1 MKNYLLYRNATLIAL
16 TAALTTVAVQCKKYD
31 PRKIASTSWNPNLAV
46 PIAYGSFDV
55 YDVFART
62 DSSDI
67 FIIDPLS
74 GAVALVYRGEVVSYN
89 AGDIIQ
95 VSDFGTDVIY
105 TNSELGM
112 PVGASFSGTA
122 TANNTS
128 QLTAAVNSGV
138 ELHTML
144 MKQGSLSIT
153 VTSDIQHNHNINI
166 SFPELKLGGTSLTRT
181 IPLTYSGMSPLVHT
195 ETIDLTNY
203 LGNFTRNN
211 TTFNE
216 LDVNTT
222 VTINGTGGPISGV
235 ENVQL
240 NLQFSGLQFSQANG
254 YFGQQSVGFDN
265 DTILLRIFENEP
277 DGYFELIDPRVR
289 FTVENSFGFPIQ
301 LNFQNLKTIDISNGN
316 EFPISGF
323 PSTLNISAPSMAGQ
337 VATAVLELNNGNTTN
352 LITVITPTPKYFFF
366 EAAGISNPAGNT
378 GTLNFITDTSYFKV
392 HAEVELPLE
401 GLAYGFGVSDTSEF
415 SFGENL
421 ENIESLM
428 FRINVNNG
436 FPVELLA
443 QVTLLDSNYIPL
455 FSLLNTPQQVV
466 ESASINTLTGRV
478 TTPTRKITDI
488 LLNEQQLQL
497 ISQARYVH
505 LYGLSNSKN
514 GTSGQI
520 VKIYDDYVIDLKLGM
535 QVQGKFN
542 VRP

>member
-1 MKNYLLYRNATLIAL
+1 MKNSASTTKLAITTFIGIIAL
-16 TAALTTVAVQCKKYD
+16 IAVQCKKYD
-31 PRKIASTSWNPNLAV
+31 PRKIASTSWNPNLAI
-46 PIAYGSFDV
+46 PIAFGSFDV

-67 FIIDPLS
+67 FIIDQQT

-89 AGDIIQ
+89 AADIIQ
-95 VSDFGTDVIY
+95 IGDFGTDVIY
-105 TNSELGM
+105 TNSELSM
-112 PVGASFSGTA
+112 PIGGSFNGTA

-128 QLTAAVNSGV
+128 SITVATNSGV

-144 MKQGSLSIT
+144 MKQGSLTIT
-153 VTSDIQHNHNINI
+153 IASDIQHNHTINI
-166 SFPELKLGGTSLTRT
+166 SFPELKLGGTSLSRT
-181 IPLTYSGMSPLVHT
+181 IPINYTGMSPITHT
-195 ETIDLTNY
+195 ETIDISNY
-203 LGNFTRNN
+203 LGDFTRNN
-211 TTFNE
+211 TTVNE

-222 VTINGTGGPISGV
+222 VTINGTGGPVNGS

-240 NLQFSGLQFSQANG
+240 NVQFSGTQFRNANG

-265 DTILLRIFENEP
+265 DTILLRIFENDP

-366 EAAGISNPAGNT
+366 EATGISNPGGNT
-378 GTLNFITDTSYFKV
+378 GSLNFITDTSYFRV
-392 HAEVELPLE
+392 NAEVELPLE

-415 SFGENL
+415 SFSENL
-421 ENIESLM
+421 DNIESLM

-443 QVTLLDSNYIPL
+443 QVTLLDSNYLPL
-455 FSLLNTPQQVV
+455 FSLLDAPQRVV
-466 ESASINTLTGRV
+466 ESATINTTTGRV
-478 TTPTRKITDI
+478 TSPTRKITDI
-488 LLNEQQLQL
+488 TLNEQQLQL
-497 ISQARYVH
+497 LPSARHVH
-505 LYGLSNSKN
+505 LYGLSNSLN

-535 QVQGKFN
+535 QVQGKFK
-542 VRP
+542 VAP